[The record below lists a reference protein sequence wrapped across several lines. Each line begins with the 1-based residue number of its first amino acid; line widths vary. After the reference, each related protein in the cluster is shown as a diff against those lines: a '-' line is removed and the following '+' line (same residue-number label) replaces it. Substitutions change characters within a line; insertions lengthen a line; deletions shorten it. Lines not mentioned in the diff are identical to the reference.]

1 MDDNDNFGLRVLE
14 RARTKRQSEAEQLF
28 SQYCKP
34 QSGLWRSLDWRQPA
48 LAILSSGIFIGNAL
62 KGHARHKKNYPIDL
76 GDLIYCLVKT
86 HLDYDIIPPILH
98 LDIIKSFEEYFNSA
112 AAIARLGGVRESQI
126 EKIKQTWREKISAKV
141 VEGKISPHWRH
152 VLMVGTAPKEIYYRF
167 ADILLSQTP
176 QAPPNRI
183 ADWVNAIL
191 KALERKPVSKSILR
205 DYIGREQERILNQAP
220 ITITE

>member
-1 MDDNDNFGLRVLE
+1 MEDNENFGLRVLE
-14 RARTKRQSEAEQLF
+14 RARTKRQSEAERLF

-34 QSGLWRSLDWRQPA
+34 QSGLWRSLNWRQPA
-48 LAILSSGIFIGNAL
+48 LAILGSGIFIDNTL

-76 GDLIYCLVKT
+76 GDLIYFLVET

-98 LDIIKSFEEYFNSA
+98 LDIIKSFEEYFDLA
-112 AAIARLGGVRESQI
+112 AGIARLGGVRESQI
-126 EKIKQTWREKISAKV
+126 EKIKQTWREKISTKV

-152 VLMVGTAPKEIYYRF
+152 VLTVGTAPKEIYYRF
-167 ADILLSQTP
+167 ADILISQTP

-191 KALERKPVSKSILR
+191 KALERDPVSKSILR
-205 DYIGREQERILNQAP
+205 DYIGREQQRILNQTP